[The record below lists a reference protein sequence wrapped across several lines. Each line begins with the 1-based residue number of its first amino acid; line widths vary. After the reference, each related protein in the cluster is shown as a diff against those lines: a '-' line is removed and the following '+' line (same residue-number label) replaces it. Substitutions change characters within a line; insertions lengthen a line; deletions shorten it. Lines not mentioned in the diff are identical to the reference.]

1 MLTYFRKRQV
11 QLISGVLA
19 MFLGGWLSLFC
30 QHCQAY
36 AAIDND
42 LPRQESSDHCQ
53 QDTVPQE
60 TMNEQMLDN
69 DCFGSCDEDNNNII
83 AADSLQTAAEKIS
96 NSYHANVFAY
106 QRQNSPKSISQ
117 SLLSLNGSSLIFERA
132 CFLPLDRFC
141 VQLK

>member
-1 MLTYFRKRQV
+1 M
-11 QLISGVLA
+11 ISGVLV

-53 QDTVPQE
+53 QDTATQE
-60 TMNEQMLDN
+60 SMNGQLLDD
-69 DCFGSCDEDNNNII
+69 DCFGSCDENNNNII
-83 AADSLQTAAEKIS
+83 AADSLKIAAEKIS
-96 NSYHANVFAY
+96 NSYHANAFAY
-106 QRQNSPKSISQ
+106 HQLNSPFSISQ
-117 SLLSLNGSSLIFERA
+117 SLLSLNSSSLVFERA